1 MEGVLHNVETYF
13 KNQMEYEWLE
23 DEQAKQIIA
32 DVDQSIVES
41 PQCIRSEVLGQ
52 IPPTKLSGGTK
63 ALLLIWNLSDRIVNA
78 SNCGD
83 NCAKWL
89 REYHEEE
96 DSGITVQCDKECV
109 VLYGKDWQRKLQDSQ
124 CTFDPDV
131 VITEDSNSGYDF
143 YSQIVSNQ
151 TICTQAG
158 GKSKVLKELQNIC
171 TRIF

>member
-1 MEGVLHNVETYF
+1 MTGSDKMLKIYFGEMEGVLHNVETYF

-23 DEQAKQIIA
+23 DEQVKRIIE

-41 PQCIRSEVLGQ
+41 PQCIRSKVLGQ

-89 REYHEEE
+89 LE
-96 DSGITVQCDKECV
+96 
-109 VLYGKDWQRKLQDSQ
+109 YGKQKDITINLNHIMDFGTGEFEIEVLNNHKIVHDMKEY
-124 CTFDPDV
+124 
-131 VITEDSNSGYDF
+131 VIEAIKF
-143 YSQIVSNQ
+143 
-151 TICTQAG
+151 
-158 GKSKVLKELQNIC
+158 L
-171 TRIF
+171 